1 MSIVQIVSYLLV
13 TYLIAAIPFGLVFA
27 KFLKKD
33 DLRTTGS
40 KNIGATNALRTG
52 GKILGGLTLLADI
65 TKGFIFVFFAPNY
78 IMPEIVAIVA
88 VIGHIFSLWI
98 GFKGGKGVATTLG
111 ALLGVYP
118 IAAFC
123 SLIVWII
130 SLKLTKIS
138 SLSALLAFLTLPLF
152 GYIFY
157 SHFTFFLVMSVIIF
171 LTHIPNIKRLI
182 QGQEKTI
189 LNTESS

>member
-27 KFLKKD
+27 KFFKKD

>member
-1 MSIVQIVSYLLV
+1 MSIVQIFSYLLV

-27 KFLKKD
+27 KFLKKE

-52 GKILGGLTLLADI
+52 GKVLGGLTLLADI
-65 TKGFIFVFFAPNY
+65 AKGFLFVFFAPKY

-98 GFKGGKGVATTLG
+98 GFKGGKGVATALG

-123 SLIVWII
+123 SLIVWVI
-130 SLKLTKIS
+130 SIKFTKIS

-157 SHFTFFLVMSVIIF
+157 SHFTFFLVMSVVIF

-182 QGQEKTI
+182 QGEEKTI
-189 LNTESS
+189 LNKEPS

>member
-1 MSIVQIVSYLLV
+1 MSIVQIFSYLLV

-27 KFLKKD
+27 KFLKKN

-40 KNIGATNALRTG
+40 KNIGATNAFRSG
-52 GKILGGLTLLADI
+52 GKILGGLTLVADLA
-65 TKGFIFVFFAPNY
+65 KGFFFVFFAPKY

-98 GFKGGKGVATTLG
+98 GFKGGKGVATALG

-118 IAAFC
+118 IAALC
-123 SLIVWII
+123 SLIVWAFSIKFI
-130 SLKLTKIS
+130 KIS

-152 GYIFY
+152 GYLFY
-157 SHFTFFLVMSVIIF
+157 SHFTFFLVMSVVIF

-182 QGQEKTI
+182 QGKETTI
-189 LNTESS
+189 SNTEPS